1 MKTNMELEKHVLAL
15 ERDNLRLMSILKS
28 YGYSETDQ
36 QRELLLADYTPPASL
51 KLSRQLDVMM
61 MMNGLCSKEQ
71 RLANDYVE
79 GKIGREDIEHLAK
92 KFILK
97 EKEDKDEAETD
108 SLKEKESPSPEVT
121 IETQPIEETD
131 NFRLVEK
138 PSPQPLVKL

>member
-97 EKEDKDEAETD
+97 EKEDKDEVETE
-108 SLKEKESPSPEVT
+108 SLKFRKMESKSLTLESESQSLKYLAIPNPW
-121 IETQPIEETD
+121 
-131 NFRLVEK
+131 FL
-138 PSPQPLVKL
+138 

>member
-1 MKTNMELEKHVLAL
+1 MEQMF
-15 ERDNLRLMSILKS
+15 NP
-28 YGYSETDQ
+28 
-36 QRELLLADYTPPASL
+36 PPASL

-71 RLANDYVE
+71 KLANDYVE

-108 SLKEKESPSPEVT
+108 SLKEKEPTPPEVP
-121 IETQPIEETD
+121 IETQPAEATD

-138 PSPQPLVKL
+138 PSPQPFVKL